1 MSSIIAAR
9 RPALL
14 AAPSIVHMSA
24 YANTLTSFV
33 PTLYAIMDIVSREMV
48 GFLPMVDRNVNL
60 SQRLAVGETVKWP
73 KSPKFTT
80 GNTPVGMAVSAAA
93 DRTPGED
100 TMSIDKAKTVGFNF
114 TGEEQVGLDNSI
126 GYSNLQTSEFAQA
139 LRAIVNEMEA
149 DLALAAALGASRAYG
164 TAGTA
169 PLASGTGDVA
179 QLRKI
184 LDDNGAPLGPRGLV
198 LNSDASANYRTN
210 TQLTKANEAGDTM
223 TLRDGSLGDIVGFN
237 VHESGQLLGFTKGT
251 GASATTDTAGYAIG
265 ATTITLA
272 SAGTGTIKAG
282 DVVTFAGD
290 ANKYVVKTG
299 DADVSNGGTI
309 VLNEPGLRKA
319 LAASAIAI
327 TVGNSYTPNVGFTSD
342 ALRLLE
348 RAPAVPKE
356 GDLRIDEYILVDPRS
371 GMAFE
376 VSVWAGQR
384 MIKYEVSA
392 VWGVKASKPEHIALL
407 LG

>member
-1 MSSIIAAR
+1 MSRIIAAR

-14 AAPSIVHMSA
+14 AAPAIVHMSA

-48 GFLPMVDRNVNL
+48 GFIPLVDRNVSL

-73 KSPKFTT
+73 KSGKFTT
-80 GNTPVGMAVSAAA
+80 GNTPVGMSVSAAS

-100 TMSIDKAKTVGFNF
+100 TMSIDKSKSVGFNF
-114 TGEEQVGLDNSI
+114 TGEEQLGLDNSI

-139 LRAIVNEMEA
+139 LRALVNEMEA
-149 DLALAAALGASRAYG
+149 DIALAAALGASRAYG

-210 TQLTKANEAGDTM
+210 TQLTKVNEAGDSM
-223 TLRDGSLGDIVGFN
+223 TLRDGELGNIVGFS

-251 GASATTDTAGYAIG
+251 GASATTDNAGYAIG

-282 DVVTFAGD
+282 DVITFAGD

-299 DADVSNGGTI
+299 DADVSGGGTI

-319 LAASAIAI
+319 IAASATAI
-327 TVGNSYTPNVGFTSD
+327 TVGNSYTPNVGFSSD

-356 GDLRIDEYILVDPRS
+356 GDARIDEYILVDPRS

-392 VWGVKASKPEHIALL
+392 AWGVKASKPEHIALL